1 MGCRVSKKNIQTSFL
16 RDEEFMTFV
25 DCSTLFFLLCSSTQ
39 MFPLSSFP
47 NDFLLEYFL
56 VSFFDISPSTAFL
69 MSPFSH
75 VFVFS
80 LTAYY
85 PWQNLSRSI
94 EIKSQR
100 IQVKESMLSIYLRI
114 TGKEQ
119 AIPRTHIH
127 SCPIS
132 LLNIS
137 RVQANR
143 SFSQPVFLVLV
154 LFYLQAAFCD
164 CKERTKKLLFI
175 SKSNLLKSLKRI
187 IKLNFYV

>member
-1 MGCRVSKKNIQTSFL
+1 MKEETIFFHRVSLTKHLPRDQPSAGQSLGMGCRVSKKNIQTSFL

-25 DCSTLFFLLCSSTQ
+25 DCSPLFFLLCLSTQ

-75 VFVFS
+75 VFVFP

-100 IQVKESMLSIYLRI
+100 IQVKESMLSICL
-114 TGKEQ
+114 
-119 AIPRTHIH
+119 
-127 SCPIS
+127 
-132 LLNIS
+132 
-137 RVQANR
+137 
-143 SFSQPVFLVLV
+143 
-154 LFYLQAAFCD
+154 CD
-164 CKERTKKLLFI
+164 
-175 SKSNLLKSLKRI
+175 
-187 IKLNFYV
+187 